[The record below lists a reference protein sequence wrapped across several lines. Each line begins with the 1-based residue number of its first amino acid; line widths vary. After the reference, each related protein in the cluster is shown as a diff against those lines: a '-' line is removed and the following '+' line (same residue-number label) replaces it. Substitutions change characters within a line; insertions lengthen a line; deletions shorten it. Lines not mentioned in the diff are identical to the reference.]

1 MQEAVGVV
9 FSPGGKVYSFDPG
22 SLQLAWD
29 EKVIC
34 QTARG
39 KEYGRVVKPNHP
51 LDDASMAG
59 RLKHVVRRAT
69 EEDEE
74 RVRQNRREAKA
85 GMLAFRDAAR
95 ELGVEAKPIAAE
107 VVFDGS
113 RLVFTY
119 GSEGRIETRAL
130 QDALSRRLRRRV
142 ELRGV
147 GPREQS
153 RLCGGYG
160 LCGTQLCCTRFP
172 SHEQP
177 IALKMAKDQDL
188 PLSSGRITG
197 LCGRLRCCLAFE
209 HPMYRSFRDRAPRV
223 GRRVDTP
230 HGGGVV
236 KGYEVLKDSCVVSLD
251 SDNVLEVK
259 IDECRE
265 LEGSGHGGEGRGG
278 R

>member
-1 MQEAVGVV
+1 MATAVGVV

-22 SLQLAWD
+22 GLELAWN

-34 QTARG
+34 QTSRG
-39 KEYGRVVKPNHP
+39 KEYGRVVEANHDLP
-51 LDDASMAG
+51 DEELTG
-59 RLKHVVRRAT
+59 HLKRVVRRAT
-69 EEDEE
+69 ESDDE
-74 RVRQNRREAKA
+74 RVRENRQEAKRGMLLFKELLREHALEAKA
-85 GMLAFRDAAR
+85 
-95 ELGVEAKPIAAE
+95 IAAE
-107 VVFDGS
+107 LVFDGS

-119 GSEGRIETRAL
+119 GSEGKVETRRL
-130 QDALSRRLRRRV
+130 QEELSNRLRRRV
-142 ELRGV
+142 ELRAV

-153 RLCGGYG
+153 RLCGGFG

-197 LCGRLRCCLAFE
+197 LCGRLRCCLAYE

-223 GRRVDTP
+223 GRRVQTP
-230 HGGGVV
+230 HGPGLV
-236 KGYEVLKDSCVVSLD
+236 KAYEVLKDSCVVALE
-251 SDNVLEVK
+251 SDKVLEVA

-265 LEGSGHGGEGRGG
+265 VDPER
-278 R
+278 

>member
-1 MQEAVGVV
+1 MHQAVGVV
-9 FSPGGKVYSFDPG
+9 FSSGGKVYSFDPG
-22 SLQLAWD
+22 DLDLAWD

-39 KEYGRVVKPNHP
+39 KEYGRVVEANRP
-51 LDDASMAG
+51 LEDPALAG
-59 RLKHVVRRAT
+59 RLKQVVRRAT
-69 EEDEE
+69 SADEE
-74 RVRQNRREAKA
+74 RVRENRREAKA
-85 GMLAFRDAAR
+85 GMLVFRDVTR
-95 ELGVEAKPIAAE
+95 ELGVEAKPVAAE
-107 VVFDGS
+107 VVFDGT

-119 GSEGRIETRAL
+119 GSEGRIDTRKL
-130 QDALSRRLRRRV
+130 QEELSRRLGRRV

-147 GPREQS
+147 GPREQA

-197 LCGRLRCCLAFE
+197 LCGRLRCCLAYE

-230 HGGGVV
+230 HGKGVV
-236 KGYEVLKDSCVVSLD
+236 KSYEVLKDACVVSLD
-251 SDNVLEVK
+251 ADSVLEVK

-265 LEGSGHGGEGRGG
+265 IEADARGAH
-278 R
+278 